1 MLQVTGYVRTLA
13 PRRFRANSPELGC
26 AAKVC
31 RVYSGSDPRKVRS
44 KKDEIIFVSGTES
57 TSETVPEDAY
67 DRRGLKR
74 ASIDSVGRQ
83 NNPPLWSRISSHLPT
98 AHRSLPVLHPQ
109 QHKPRSFHFP
119 RPPYKPPTAMPARSM
134 LLAASLFAGAS
145 LVAAQAAPNWNYV
158 SRPRSASD
166 DG

>member
-83 NNPPLWSRISSHLPT
+83 NNPPLWSRISSHLST
-98 AHRSLPVLHPQ
+98 AHRSLPALHPQ
-109 QHKPRSFHFP
+109 THKPRSFHFLQP
-119 RPPYKPPTAMPARSM
+119 TYKPPQCLPVPSSSLPHSSPALRS
-134 LLAASLFAGAS
+134 S
-145 LVAAQAAPNWNYV
+145 
-158 SRPRSASD
+158 PRKPPPT
-166 DG
+166 GTT